1 MVTATGT
8 APVLRKGGG
17 GKRGLNDA
25 LKGASLLLMWHSS
38 LLFVLFSSI
47 LTLPILLMTAQ
58 VTDSIINNH
67 VSINTHPPHP
77 PTPINHVMVVLGL
90 FPCVIFPLLISK

>member
-8 APVLRKGGG
+8 VPVLRKGGG
-17 GKRGLNDA
+17 EKRGLNNA

-38 LLFVLFSSI
+38 LLLVLFSSI

-67 VSINTHPPHP
+67 VSINTHPPTLP
-77 PTPINHVMVVLGL
+77 P
-90 FPCVIFPLLISK
+90 PLIM